1 MIKYLLS
8 SAIDGEGWCF
18 SLSRQRSL
26 LFAKKATIALPHW
39 PDAAQS
45 HPGVA
50 LLLSLLATEEAR
62 GDGEAVRL
70 THARIAAL
78 SRTEAARL
86 ELPPAVPFTLFLSH
100 DAPIGDVEFR
110 LRIEWFQRN
119 GVAVFGWRREE
130 TTLVVGAKQFLLL
143 DPLYSALKA
152 IDTVNSASGDPSPA
166 GLDRRMAA
174 YAEFKEYLI
183 RLTGDVR
190 ADEYLRGLTIHHATG
205 IGIDLEPG
213 DESAPFLPTLYG
225 DRPDNVGAE
234 EAEDQGVDPGPGQ
247 ERNREPL
254 LPKHHAGQFEKRFL
268 SQGARSHYVLRTGV
282 YTVLD
287 APVAAALQ
295 VLERVNRADT
305 ATRHAFRQD
314 PMAFLTPAIEEVGG
328 DGGIVC
334 ELRGYGPRVIGVGPW
349 VPPSLSFPLAVS
361 RDWFPAED
369 AEVFTLSIPG
379 EAPLVVRAEEIG
391 PLKEQVGQA
400 LATGESTCMYNGRSL
415 TLNAELIE
423 TLQGLAGRITLGPKV
438 GAAVPEKL
446 PTDLR
451 WAALT
456 KDNEEQLTF
465 LAEQR
470 SQHGGF
476 TPGIP
481 STLCSTPMPHQESG
495 IAWLQAGY
503 LAGAPGLLL
512 ADDMGL
518 GKTYQV
524 LAFLSWL
531 REQARTTYRRGPV
544 LIVAPKTLLG
554 NWRDE
559 LQQHLGVNAL
569 GQELHA
575 YERGLR
581 DIKLHSGGGNDT
593 TLHRQTLDI
602 DSIAA
607 ADLVLTTYETLRDY
621 HLSFGKAR
629 FAVIVYDEV
638 QKLKNPTSLMN
649 RGAKTQQGDFT
660 LLMTGTPIENS
671 VQDLWTLL
679 DIAWPGFLGLSA
691 REFLNRYRSDDA
703 RLREEL
709 KRRLIE
715 PTILPDRI
723 RSVPPIMLRRFKQDI
738 LEGLPERR
746 IEATQD
752 LMPPEQQAAYDAVR
766 AAIHE
771 QPQSTLEGLQQL
783 RAISLHPRLNQPPV
797 SAADDA
803 PFIAASARFKRLFE
817 ILDRIQERREKAL
830 IFVELREAQRA
841 LYDLIRRRYGL
852 LAPLPETINGA
863 TAAPVRDR
871 IRHEFQSRRG
881 FDVLILGPKAAGFG
895 LTLTAAN
902 HVIHLNRW
910 WNPAVE
916 DQCSDRVYRIGQDK
930 PVIIY
935 LPQAIHPELG
945 DRSFDSLLHGLLE
958 EKRSLSREIVVPVQ
972 FSDQDLHNL
981 FEQSLG
987 AGDARP
993 GISAHIDRMDWRG
1006 FELWVAD
1013 ELKRAGFSVEVT
1025 SGQGDGGVDAIGVP
1039 PEGGRPVF
1047 VQCKHSGKGRAAQI
1061 DEMAVRDLLRARQV
1075 HSQTYSNPVLAAA
1088 TNGRFSLAA
1097 ENLASECSVQLFDS
1111 MRLHTLGPVL
1121 AELSKDTLAGA
1132 FAGGTD

>member
-1 MIKYLLS
+1 MITYHLAS
-8 SAIDGEGWCF
+8 TMDGEGWCF
-18 SLSRQRSL
+18 TLSRKRSL
-26 LFAKKATIALPHW
+26 PFAKKATLALPHW

-50 LLLSLLATEEAR
+50 FLLSLLATEEAR
-62 GDGEAVRL
+62 GDGEAVFL

-78 SRTEAARL
+78 SRTEAARI
-86 ELPPAVPFTLFLSH
+86 ELPSAAPFTLFLSH
-100 DAPIGDVEFR
+100 DAPIGDVGFR

-130 TTLVVGAKQFLLL
+130 TALVVGAKRFLLL

-152 IDTVNSASGDPSPA
+152 IDTVNSVSGDPSPA

-174 YAEFKEYLI
+174 YAQFKEYLI

-190 ADEYLRGLTIHHATG
+190 ADEYLRGLTIHHATA

-225 DRPDNVGAE
+225 DRPSTAG
-234 EAEDQGVDPGPGQ
+234 EAEPEEQSLDPSPGQ
-247 ERNREPL
+247 ERSREPL
-254 LPKHHAGQFEKRFL
+254 LPKHHAGRFEQRFL
-268 SQGARSHYVLRTGV
+268 SQGARSHYVLGTGI

-287 APVAAALQ
+287 APVAAVLQ

-305 ATRHAFRQD
+305 ATRQAFRHD

-369 AEVFTLSIPG
+369 AEVFSIIIPG
-379 EAPLVVRAEEIG
+379 EAPLVVRVEEIG

-400 LATGESTCMYNGRSL
+400 LASGEAACMFNGRSL
-415 TLNAELIE
+415 TLNPELVQTI
-423 TLQGLAGRITLGPKV
+423 QGLAGRITVEP
-438 GAAVPEKL
+438 
-446 PTDLR
+446 PTKPVSGETATDR

-465 LAEQR
+465 LAKRR
-470 SQHGGF
+470 SQQGNF

-481 STLCSTPMPHQESG
+481 QTLRSAPMPHQKLG

-518 GKTYQV
+518 GKTYQI

-531 REQARTTYRRGPV
+531 REQTSPIRRLGPI

-559 LQQHLGVNAL
+559 LNQHLAASTL

-581 DIKLHSGGGNDT
+581 DIKLHAGGGNDT
-593 TLHRQTLDI
+593 TLHRQTLDV

-649 RGAKTQQGDFT
+649 RGAKAQQGDFT
-660 LLMTGTPIENS
+660 LLLTGTPIENS

-715 PTILPDRI
+715 PTILPDQI

-738 LEGLPERR
+738 LEGLPERH

-766 AAIHE
+766 ATIHDRS
-771 QPQSTLEGLQQL
+771 QSTLEGLQQL
-783 RAISLHPRLNQPPV
+783 RAISLHPRLGQPPV
-797 SAADDA
+797 SAADDG

-817 ILDRIQERREKAL
+817 ILDRVHAHREKAL

-852 LAPLPETINGA
+852 PAPLPETINGA
-863 TAAPVRDR
+863 TAALVRDR
-871 IRHEFQSRRG
+871 IRHEFQTRYG

-916 DQCSDRVYRIGQDK
+916 YQCSDRVYRIGQDK

-945 DRSFDSLLHGLLE
+945 DRSFDSLLHKLLE

-972 FSDQDLHNL
+972 FGDQDLRNL

-987 AGDARP
+987 QGDTRP
-993 GISAHIDRMDWRG
+993 DISARIDHMDWRG
-1006 FELWVAD
+1006 FELWVAN
-1013 ELKRAGFSVEVT
+1013 ELKHAGFSVEVT

-1039 PEGGRPVF
+1039 CGGGRPVF
-1047 VQCKHSGKGRAAQI
+1047 VQCKHSGKGAKAQI
-1061 DEMAVRDLLRARQV
+1061 DESAIRDLTRARQV
-1075 HSQTYSNPVLAAA
+1075 HSQTYSHPVLAAA
-1088 TNGRFSLAA
+1088 TNGRFSLAT
-1097 ENLASECSVQLFDS
+1097 ENLALECGVRLFDS

-1121 AELSKDTLAGA
+1121 AELSRDSSH
-1132 FAGGTD
+1132 